1 MSPLGNFLDD
11 VSLLPDVENNTEDE
25 KDGER
30 RLVVNLMTIH
40 ASKGMEFDCVFL
52 VGNEEGT
59 IPTQRSISEGEGSI
73 ELDEERRLC
82 YVAMTRAKTYLI
94 MTWRREVQTFFG
106 QGFRFSHPERSR
118 FLDRLA
124 SKKKKSNSNTA
135 TKKKSY
141 NDYNGTRR
149 GVTSGPRRGIHGSTR
164 RERMVN
170 TRMNESLDFR
180 EQPPIKKKMKKIKA
194 RMNESLDFRE
204 QPPIKKKMK
213 KIKKKK
219 KVIRTNSKKTSSDS
233 PPLSM
238 DSTMFY
244 PVGSIVRHPI
254 HGEGTVIKPEPMAPG
269 DKMMVAINFDSGV
282 QVEFPVEK
290 NGLVKKHNTTF

>member
-1 MSPLGNFLDD
+1 MKKIEMSPLGNFLDD

-73 ELDEERRLC
+73 ELDEERTLC
-82 YVAMTRAKTYLI
+82 YVAMTRVKTYLI
-94 MTWRREVQTFFG
+94 MTRKREVQTFFG

-118 FLDRLA
+118 FFDRLA
-124 SKKKKSNSNTA
+124 SKKRKSKSNTA

-149 GVTSGPRRGIHGSTR
+149 GVTLGP
-164 RERMVN
+164 
-170 TRMNESLDFR
+170 
-180 EQPPIKKKMKKIKA
+180 
-194 RMNESLDFRE
+194 
-204 QPPIKKKMK
+204 
-213 KIKKKK
+213 
-219 KVIRTNSKKTSSDS
+219 
-233 PPLSM
+233 
-238 DSTMFY
+238 
-244 PVGSIVRHPI
+244 
-254 HGEGTVIKPEPMAPG
+254 
-269 DKMMVAINFDSGV
+269 
-282 QVEFPVEK
+282 
-290 NGLVKKHNTTF
+290 